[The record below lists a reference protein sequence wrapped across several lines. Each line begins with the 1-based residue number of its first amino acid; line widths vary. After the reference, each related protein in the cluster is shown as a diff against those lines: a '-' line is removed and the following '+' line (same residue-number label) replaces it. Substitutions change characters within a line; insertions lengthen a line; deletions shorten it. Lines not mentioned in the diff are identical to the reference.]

1 MQVNQHQAGIQ
12 SSHRPPVA
20 IHDAANQQKKRHHD
34 HVIPR
39 FLFDCE
45 CVAGEGY

>member
-20 IHDAANQQKKRHHD
+20 IHDAVNQQKNAASRSSD
-34 HVIPR
+34 AAFFI
-39 FLFDCE
+39 
-45 CVAGEGY
+45 